1 MTAIRRLPKVN
12 TRREFMRVLE
22 GWMIPSGDD
31 ALDSGEDASAGRPTD
46 LKAYVLESNA
56 PLRRRAKTERV
67 RWSMVDTGVPDLKI
81 MNVVLGAD
89 TPVRFFVD
97 VSDKRFITIH
107 TNNRA
112 EDMEKVVSAL
122 VDESYGMFDNMWMY
136 HGMLDHIAKKVG
148 SAFVGFSMKYTDK
161 LLARAETNHD
171 ASVLED
177 LHINI
182 SGRKAN
188 RLRDIVRND
197 RDFQDIMAYRKVRI
211 MRGPQGDET
220 DYVHDDIAS
229 TGYFAV
235 KHGKSVQNHL
245 SIVEESKE
253 IYSRAVTGVEE
264 CRLGIDKAGG
274 MAIAKGQALNF
285 TLSKR
290 ITDIDRFIDVVF
302 NTAKPFRLSG
312 IKSVIKPGY
321 YRVLAVDLH
330 TGDPI
335 TFEIARGMMRVYLSQ
350 HSCGNTIMRLLTNL
364 QSSYGTDT
372 RCIEVDQIVG

>member
-1 MTAIRRLPKVN
+1 MTAIRRLPKVS
-12 TRREFMRVLE
+12 TRREFIRVLE
-22 GWMIPSGDD
+22 GWMAPSGDD
-31 ALDSGEDASAGRPTD
+31 APGGGEDAAAGRPTD

-56 PLRRRAKTERV
+56 PLRRRAKTERA
-67 RWSMVDTGVPDLKI
+67 RWSMSDTGIPDLKI
-81 MNVVLGAD
+81 MNVTLGAD
-89 TPVRFFVD
+89 APVQFFVD
-97 VSDKRFITIH
+97 VGDKRFITIH

-112 EDMEKVVSAL
+112 EDMEKVVGAL
-122 VDESYGMFDNMWMY
+122 VDESYGTFDNMWMY

-148 SAFVGFSMKYTDK
+148 SAFVGFSIKYTDR
-161 LLARAETNHD
+161 LLARAEAKHD

-177 LHINI
+177 LYINI
-182 SGRKAN
+182 SGRKAT
-188 RLRDIVRND
+188 RLRNLVKND
-197 RDFQDIMAYRKVRI
+197 RDFQDIMAYKKVRI
-211 MRGPQGDET
+211 MRGPRGDEKG
-220 DYVHDDIAS
+220 YVHDDIAS

-253 IYSRAVTGVEE
+253 IYSRAVRGVED
-264 CRLGIDKAGG
+264 CRLGIDKSGG
-274 MAIAKGQALNF
+274 MAIVKGQALNF

-290 ITDIDRFIDVVF
+290 ITDIEQFIDVVF
-302 NTAKPFRLSG
+302 NTAKPFRMSG
-312 IKSVIKPGY
+312 IKSVIQPGY

-330 TGDPI
+330 TGDPM
-335 TFEIARGMMRVYLSQ
+335 TFEIARGTMRVYLSQ